1 MLANKSFLYISS
13 AMGPVLTF
21 SFIEATKPGHSAL
34 IGGLVVTIVCALGQL
49 ICIGAAYPIVYIP
62 LYALSRALT
71 LGEVH
76 PRPAAGP
83 KTQSFL
89 AIVGTLV
96 GGITIASV
104 VTPMDTQAWAWANI
118 CFQLFPVIVLALP
131 IYSLVAPRETTSVS
145 QAAAYRSE
153 SPKTVLLYWVSL
165 ALFAMPVYNF
175 FSGGA
180 ILINN
185 SIVLIWWDMLG
196 VFLTHVFIVIID
208 AVADGSNSV
217 HKGHGWFVGT
227 LRAFVSALV
236 FGPGYTFNAYVANR
250 EQVAE
255 SARKVKSQ

>member
-1 MLANKSFLYISS
+1 
-13 AMGPVLTF
+13 MGPVLTF

-34 IGGLVVTIVCALGQL
+34 IGGLVVALVCALGQL
-49 ICIGAAYPIVYIP
+49 ICVGAAYPIVYIP

-83 KTQSFL
+83 KTQGFL

-96 GGITIASV
+96 GASTIASV

-118 CFQLFPVIVLALP
+118 CFQLFPVVVLVLP

-153 SPKTVLLYWVSL
+153 GFKTVLLYWISL
-165 ALFAMPVYNF
+165 ALFAKPVYNF
-175 FSGGA
+175 LSGGF

-185 SIVLIWWDMLG
+185 SIELIWWDMLG
-196 VFLTHVFIVIID
+196 VLFTLIFIVIID
-208 AVADGSNSV
+208 AVADGCNSV
-217 HKGHGWFVGT
+217 HKGRGWIVGT
-227 LRAFVSALV
+227 LRAFGSALV
-236 FGPGYTFNAYVANR
+236 FGPGYTFNAYVADR
-250 EQVAE
+250 EEAAE